1 MENMTEIEPIALFDL
16 DGTLC
21 DHDKGLYQALES
33 IKSPNEPSY
42 RNLFDESIPEYI
54 KRRADIIRTPSSWWR
69 NLEKFQ
75 LGWDVLEVA
84 KSLDFNIMVL
94 TQGPKKF
101 PDSWK
106 GKKEWVDKHLGSEID
121 ITITRDKGTVYGKV
135 LVDDFPGYVERWL
148 SWRDRGLVIMPANE
162 GNKNFSHPQ
171 VIRYDGLN
179 LDVVKKAME
188 KARYRKRGEKINF
201 LD

>member
-1 MENMTEIEPIALFDL
+1 MENMTEIESIALFDL
-16 DGTLC
+16 DETLC
-21 DHDKGLYQALES
+21 DHDRRLYQALES

-42 RNLFDESIPEYI
+42 RNLFDEGIPEYI

-171 VIRYDGLN
+171 VIRYDGSN
-179 LDVVKKAME
+179 LEVVKKAME